1 MAFHIPFNQRNP
13 KPNGPPIYIGF
24 ERPKKK
30 FNWWGFHGLWLSLL
44 SLTSAGFLSPLSLL
58 VCANGMRKKK
68 GPRKAAVAGVVI
80 SILGIALA
88 CMIVESVE
96 RSNRHQQHRIE
107 KSRAAATVAKQRS
120 SATKLVASAIA
131 ELAQY
136 RRSHDGFLP
145 SVIDSNM
152 LVIKHTD
159 PWGEELRFDLKKD
172 HGVVRSAGPDMV
184 FETPDDIVIRVKGK
198 VQAEASLLPL

>member
-1 MAFHIPFNQRNP
+1 MAFHIPFNQRHA
-13 KPNGPPIYIGF
+13 KPTGPPIYIGF
-24 ERPKKK
+24 ERPRKK

-58 VCANGMRKKK
+58 VSLNGMRRKK

-80 SILGIALA
+80 SIVGIALA
-88 CMIVESVE
+88 GIIVESVT
-96 RSNRHQQHRIE
+96 RSNHQRRHRIE
-107 KSRAAATVAKQRS
+107 ARKMASEVAQQRR
-120 SATKLVASAIA
+120 SAQKLVASAIA
-131 ELAQY
+131 ELEQY
-136 RRSHDGFLP
+136 KRSHDGFLP

-152 LVIKHTD
+152 LVIKHKD

-184 FETPDDIVIRVKGK
+184 FETRDDIVTHVDGK